1 MNDIIEKPN
10 TSVPAFDSNIKKL
23 VRDWHVLKNI
33 SKSWNIKDSIQIA
46 SKMALLTDELKENWS
61 TLQEETNLVLDEIKQ
76 SLSSQEFIL
85 SVEKA
90 IKDLGVPLA
99 GEFPNYD
106 LPPFKLSISLENFEA
121 RLSLGR
127 KNERTSSLNPQELAK
142 WVSLRYKKI
151 SGRKFNLPAFL
162 KDMLEAY
169 SVSNRLNYREKDT
182 AWGRAV
188 PLNDIYELLTLKQ
201 TSRQD
206 YPKQFF
212 MYDLGLLKEQ
222 STISYG
228 EYRFEL
234 GFARNQSKSILIVDS
249 LGRESRI
256 SSLTIYKEVES

>member
-1 MNDIIEKPN
+1 MNDISEKSN
-10 TSVPAFDSNIKKL
+10 STVPAFDSNIKSL
-23 VRDWHVLKNI
+23 FRDWHVLKNV
-33 SKSWNIKDSIQIA
+33 SKSWNIRDSIQIA
-46 SKMALLTDELKENWS
+46 EKMESLTEELRENWKS
-61 TLQEETNLVLDEIKQ
+61 LQLEANQVFEEIKLKLN
-76 SLSSQEFIL
+76 SPEFIISL
-85 SVEKA
+85 EKA
-90 IKDLGVPLA
+90 IKDLNVPLT
-99 GEFPNYD
+99 GEFPNYE
-106 LPPFKLSISLENFEA
+106 LPPFKLSISLENYEA

-127 KNERTSSLNPQELAK
+127 KSERTSSLNPQELAK
-142 WVSLRYKKI
+142 WVSIRYKKI
-151 SGRKFNLPAFL
+151 SGRKFNLSAFL

-169 SVSNRLNYREKDT
+169 SVSNRLNYREKDA

-201 TSRQD
+201 TARQD

-222 STISYG
+222 ATISYG

-234 GFARNQSKSILIVDS
+234 GFARSQSKAIVIVDS

>member
-1 MNDIIEKPN
+1 MNDINEKGN
-10 TSVPAFDSNIKKL
+10 TMITAFDSNIKSL
-23 VRDWHVLKNI
+23 VRDWHVLKNVL
-33 SKSWNIKDSIQIA
+33 KSWNIRDSVQIA
-46 SKMALLTDELKENWS
+46 AKMDPLTEELKENWNS
-61 TLQEETNLVLDEIKQ
+61 LQTETNQVFDEIKLNLN
-76 SLSSQEFIL
+76 SPEFIL
-85 SVEKA
+85 SLEKA
-90 IKDLGVPLA
+90 IKDLNIPLA

-106 LPPFKLSISLENFEA
+106 IPPFKLSISLENYEA

-127 KNERTSSLNPQELAK
+127 KIERTPSLNPQELAK

-151 SGRKFNLPAFL
+151 SGRKFNLSAFL

-169 SVSNRLNYREKDT
+169 SISNRLNFREKDT

-201 TSRQD
+201 TARQD

-234 GFARNQSKSILIVDS
+234 GFARNQLKSILIVDS
-249 LGRESRI
+249 LGRQSMI